1 MSINKIIGT
10 RISSSL
16 ESPQK
21 LRPGQI
27 VEGKILHLYPNNK
40 AQIQLGMQKMIAQLE
55 ANLLIGE
62 KYHFQVQSTGDI
74 VPLRVIGEALKNQ
87 TKTNAMSLLKHLGL
101 KTTKANVAFMQQL
114 LDGKITFNKAQL
126 MDAFQLL
133 DGEKDKVQ
141 AQNVLL
147 EMFTRK
153 LPVKPSIFEA
163 LLTIETTK
171 LNESMNTLLHQLK
184 QNNTHPE
191 LVKQL
196 SQMIEKPTDL
206 MVSLVKQVN
215 LHKQQLFPIFKTL
228 GMIDQSVDFQT
239 WDTAWKSLSEGMRQ
253 VNANQGN
260 PASKQLNDLKLPFHL
275 NLTTVLQSLKQ
286 VNVGQTS
293 LAPQADRL
301 LQSWE
306 GKLNSVISMNSTLSA
321 NDFTILKQEIVQ
333 TILPLLGKETGQEIK
348 GLENNPIQLGQAR
361 ALLQLLS
368 NQQTYLKLEDVITTI
383 NMDQAFLSKSPK
395 QQFQQQVMQ
404 ALLLTGLS
412 YENQLANDQVQQQT
426 TLKEMLIQ
434 FLQSSDGQQQENNL
448 KLLHYINGMQINS
461 IQESSNFIQ
470 ASIQIPAERI
480 GLNNDIELEFESRKT
495 ENGEINPEFCRILF
509 YLDLAKL
516 RETVIDMN
524 IQKRSISITVFNDFD
539 QLKVQAES
547 LQSLLRKGLENLNYH
562 LSSVTVKPLTE
573 IEQMKPNLINH
584 KSVSTYQG
592 VDYRI

>member
-10 RISSSL
+10 RISSTL
-16 ESPQK
+16 ESSQN

-55 ANLLIGE
+55 VNLLIGE
-62 KYHFQVQSTGDI
+62 KYHFQVQSSGDVI
-74 VPLRVIGEALKNQ
+74 PLRVIGEPLKSQ
-87 TKTNAMSLLKHLGL
+87 TKANGISLLKHLGL
-101 KTTKANVAFMQQL
+101 KTTKANVAIMQQL
-114 LDGKITFNKAQL
+114 LDGKISFSKAQL

-133 DGEKDKVQ
+133 DGEKNKVK
-141 AQNVLL
+141 AQSVLL

-153 LPVKPSIFEA
+153 LPITPSVFEA
-163 LLTIETTK
+163 LLTVETTK
-171 LNESMNTLLHQLK
+171 LNESMKTLLHQLK

-206 MVSLVKQVN
+206 MASLVKQVN
-215 LHKQQLFPIFKTL
+215 LNKQQLFPLFKTL
-228 GMIDQSVDFQT
+228 GMIDRNVDLET
-239 WDTAWKSLSEGMRQ
+239 WDTAWKSLSEGMGQ

-260 PASKQLNDLKLPFHL
+260 PASKQLIDLELPFQL
-275 NLTTVLQSLKQ
+275 NLTTILQSLKQ
-286 VNVGQTS
+286 VNMNPTS
-293 LAPQADRL
+293 LAPQAERL
-301 LQSWE
+301 LQTWG
-306 GKLNSVISMNSTLSA
+306 GKLNSVISTNSTLSA
-321 NDFTILKQEIVQ
+321 NDFTILKQELVQ
-333 TILPLLGKETGQEIK
+333 ALQPLLGKETGQVII
-348 GLENNPIQLGQAR
+348 GLENNPIQLGQTR
-361 ALLQLLS
+361 SLLQLLS
-368 NQQTYLKLEDVITTI
+368 NQQTYMKLEEIITAI
-383 NMDQAFLSKSPK
+383 NMDQAFLSSSPK

-404 ALLLTGLS
+404 ALLFTGLS
-412 YENQLANDQVQQQT
+412 YENQLANDQVQQQP

-434 FLQSSDGQQQENNL
+434 RLQSSEGQQQENSS

-461 IQESSNFIQ
+461 VQESSNFIQ

-480 GLNNDIELEFESRKT
+480 GLNRDIELEFESRKT

-539 QLKVQAES
+539 QLKVQVER
-547 LQSLLRKGLENLNYH
+547 LQSLLKKGLESLNYH

-573 IEQMKPNLINH
+573 KEQIKPNKFKHNTM
-584 KSVSTYQG
+584 SSFQG